1 MGADLERLAFAI
13 FASDFHSPEDLE
25 EAPRIWREMKAVEPY
40 EAARFRTQA
49 RAFLTELLNPSEGMK
64 DAGRAVMI
72 HGGEV
77 NAWMAGDIFTAVVA
91 SILADGGE

>member
-40 EAARFRTQA
+40 EAAA
-49 RAFLTELLNPSEGMK
+49 LT
-64 DAGRAVMI
+64 
-72 HGGEV
+72 
-77 NAWMAGDIFTAVVA
+77 FTASLSDA
-91 SILADGGE
+91 SPSSGDE